1 MSGRVSSMERGSVR
15 AVVPSCS
22 RGRTGVHLSILLA
35 AFFLAACSGV
45 VDESG
50 RPSQDNTTSQT
61 SVASTS
67 QTSEASNREGAG
79 TAHLVAAAVGATAS
93 STITAMLLPN
103 EPVKEIA
110 AREVLLV
117 GSPSPLEPTL
127 EIAGQNVTAADGTTI
142 TTGRIVICKLVL
154 RNVDA
159 QELVVD
165 NVVVKILSPP
175 VNTIIPPLPI
185 GFVDPD
191 LVVECGRGGIAVL
204 ALGVE
209 SLELGDLQTQ
219 TGQGPTAAVNTE
231 VREGVRLNR
240 LRILGPPGAEGFI
253 ETLVLER
260 SSVFGRIEL
269 RNLQIKELVLDSVT
283 VQN

>member
-1 MSGRVSSMERGSVR
+1 M
-15 AVVPSCS
+15 VPSCA
-22 RGRTGVHLSILLA
+22 RGRAVLHLFILLA

-45 VDESG
+45 VDERDSS
-50 RPSQDNTTSQT
+50 SQDETTP
-61 SVASTS
+61 V
-67 QTSEASNREGAG
+67 TSEASNREGAG
-79 TAHLVAAAVGATAS
+79 TVHLVADAGATGS
-93 STITAMLLPN
+93 SAITASLLPN

-117 GSPSPLEPTL
+117 GSPLEPTL
-127 EIAGQNVTAADGTTI
+127 EIAGQDQIDPVTGATTA
-142 TTGRIVICKLVL
+142 TGRIVICKLVL
-154 RNVDA
+154 RKVDA
-159 QELVVD
+159 RELTADNVEIKIFSPVDFFIPVLPNVTVNPALVVD
-165 NVVVKILSPP
+165 
-175 VNTIIPPLPI
+175 
-185 GFVDPD
+185 
-191 LVVECGRGGIAVL
+191 CGRGGTAVL

-209 SLELGDLQTQ
+209 SLEQGDLQTQ
-219 TGQGPTAAVNTE
+219 TGQGPTTVVNAE
-231 VREGVRLNR
+231 RREGVRLNQ

>member
-1 MSGRVSSMERGSVR
+1 
-15 AVVPSCS
+15 
-22 RGRTGVHLSILLA
+22 LSILLA
-35 AFFLAACSGV
+35 AFFLAACSTV
-45 VDESG
+45 VDESD
-50 RPSQDNTTSQT
+50 RPSQDKTTSL
-61 SVASTS
+61 
-67 QTSEASNREGAG
+67 TSEASNREGAG
-79 TAHLVAAAVGATAS
+79 TANLVLASEVSNREGAGTADLVAAAVSATGPS
-93 STITAMLLPN
+93 PSPSPSTITARLLPN

-117 GSPSPLEPTL
+117 GSPLEPTL
-127 EIAGQNVTAADGTTI
+127 EIAGQDDPAAG
-142 TTGRIVICKLVL
+142 TTGRIVICKLVV

-159 QELVVD
+159 RELAAVNVEAKFLSAVD
-165 NVVVKILSPP
+165 TFAASPLNVVV
-175 VNTIIPPLPI
+175 N
-185 GFVDPD
+185 PD
-191 LVVECGRGGIAVL
+191 LVVDCGRGGIAVL

-209 SLELGDLQTQ
+209 SLEQGELQ

-231 VREGVRLNR
+231 GREGVRLNR

>member
-1 MSGRVSSMERGSVR
+1 
-15 AVVPSCS
+15 VVPSLA
-22 RGRTGVHLSILLA
+22 RGRAGVHLSILLA

-45 VDESG
+45 VDESD
-50 RPSQDNTTSQT
+50 RPSQDNTTSL
-61 SVASTS
+61 
-67 QTSEASNREGAG
+67 TSEAPNREGGG
-79 TAHLVAAAVGATAS
+79 TANLVAAASGATGS
-93 STITAMLLPN
+93 STITARLLPN

-117 GSPSPLEPTL
+117 GSSLEPTL
-127 EIAGQNVTAADGTTI
+127 EIAGQDDAG

-154 RNVDA
+154 RKVDA
-159 QELVVD
+159 RELVAVNVEAKFLSAVD
-165 NVVVKILSPP
+165 FFTPSPPNVVV
-175 VNTIIPPLPI
+175 N
-185 GFVDPD
+185 PD
-191 LVVECGRGGIAVL
+191 LVVDCGRGGTAVL

-209 SLELGDLQTQ
+209 SLEQGDLQ
-219 TGQGPTAAVNTE
+219 TGQGPTDAVITE
-231 VREGVRLNR
+231 GREGVRLNQ
-240 LRILGPPGAEGFI
+240 LHILGPPGAEGFI

>member
-1 MSGRVSSMERGSVR
+1 MSDRVRSMEQGSVR
-15 AVVPSCS
+15 AVVPSRA
-22 RGRTGVHLSILLA
+22 RGRAGVLLSILLA
-35 AFFLAACSGV
+35 AFFLAACSTV
-45 VDESG
+45 VDKSG
-50 RPSQDNTTSQT
+50 RPSQDKTTSLT
-61 SVASTS
+61 SVASNS
-67 QTSEASNREGAG
+67 DGAG
-79 TAHLVAAAVGATAS
+79 DAHLVAAGGTTGS
-93 STITAMLLPN
+93 STITARLLPN

-117 GSPSPLEPTL
+117 GSPLEPTL
-127 EIAGQNVTAADGTTI
+127 EIAGQDDPAAG
-142 TTGRIVICKLVL
+142 TTGRIVICKLVV
-154 RNVDA
+154 RKVDA
-159 QELVVD
+159 RELAAVNVEINSLSAVDIAVPNPLLVALNGLVNPGLVVD
-165 NVVVKILSPP
+165 
-175 VNTIIPPLPI
+175 
-185 GFVDPD
+185 
-191 LVVECGRGGIAVL
+191 CGRGGTAVL

-209 SLELGDLQTQ
+209 SLELGDIQ

-231 VREGVRLNR
+231 GREGVRLNR

>member
-1 MSGRVSSMERGSVR
+1 
-15 AVVPSCS
+15 
-22 RGRTGVHLSILLA
+22 
-35 AFFLAACSGV
+35 
-45 VDESG
+45 
-50 RPSQDNTTSQT
+50 
-61 SVASTS
+61 
-67 QTSEASNREGAG
+67 
-79 TAHLVAAAVGATAS
+79 LVTPDVGATGPS
-93 STITAMLLPN
+93 RITTRLLPN

-117 GSPSPLEPTL
+117 GSPLEPTL
-127 EIAGQNVTAADGTTI
+127 EIAGQDDPAAG

-154 RNVDA
+154 RKVDA
-159 QELVVD
+159 RELAAFNVEAKFLSAVD
-165 NVVVKILSPP
+165 TFTPSPLNVVV
-175 VNTIIPPLPI
+175 N
-185 GFVDPD
+185 PD
-191 LVVECGRGGIAVL
+191 LVVDCGRGGIAVL

-209 SLELGDLQTQ
+209 SLELGDLQTE
-219 TGQGPTAAVNTE
+219 TGQGPATAVNTE
-231 VREGVRLNR
+231 GREGVRLNQ

>member
-1 MSGRVSSMERGSVR
+1 
-15 AVVPSCS
+15 
-22 RGRTGVHLSILLA
+22 LSILLA
-35 AFFLAACSGV
+35 AFFLAACSTV
-45 VDESG
+45 VDESDL
-50 RPSQDNTTSQT
+50 PSQDKT
-61 SVASTS
+61 TS
-67 QTSEASNREGAG
+67 QTSEAPNREGAG
-79 TAHLVAAAVGATAS
+79 AQLVAAAEGATGP
-93 STITAMLLPN
+93 STITARLLPN

-117 GSPSPLEPTL
+117 GSPLPLEPTL
-127 EIAGQNVTAADGTTI
+127 EIAGQDDPAAG

-154 RNVDA
+154 RKVDA
-159 QELVVD
+159 RELAAVNVEIKILSAVDTVAPPLNGLVNPNLVVD
-165 NVVVKILSPP
+165 
-175 VNTIIPPLPI
+175 
-185 GFVDPD
+185 
-191 LVVECGRGGIAVL
+191 CGRGGIAVL

-209 SLELGDLQTQ
+209 SLEQGDLQAGTA
-219 TGQGPTAAVNTE
+219 QGPTAAVNTE
-231 VREGVRLNR
+231 GREGVRLNQ

>member
-1 MSGRVSSMERGSVR
+1 MSDRVRSI
-15 AVVPSCS
+15 AVVPSRA
-22 RGRTGVHLSILLA
+22 RGRFGVHLSILLA

-45 VDESG
+45 VDESD
-50 RPSQDNTTSQT
+50 RTSQDKTTSQT
-61 SVASTS
+61 TS

-79 TAHLVAAAVGATAS
+79 TAQLAPAVVGATGS
-93 STITAMLLPN
+93 STITAQLLPN
-103 EPVKEIA
+103 EPVKEVA
-110 AREVLLV
+110 GREVLLV
-117 GSPSPLEPTL
+117 GSPQEPSL
-127 EIAGQNVTAADGTTI
+127 EIAGQDDPAAG

-154 RNVDA
+154 RKVDA
-159 QELVVD
+159 RELAAVNVEVNSLSAVDIAVPNPLLVALNGLVNPNLVVD
-165 NVVVKILSPP
+165 
-175 VNTIIPPLPI
+175 
-185 GFVDPD
+185 
-191 LVVECGRGGIAVL
+191 CGRGGIAVL

-209 SLELGDLQTQ
+209 SLEQGDLQAE

-231 VREGVRLNR
+231 GREGVRLNQ

-283 VQN
+283 VQP

>member
-1 MSGRVSSMERGSVR
+1 MERGSLR
-15 AVVPSCS
+15 AVVRSRA
-22 RGRTGVHLSILLA
+22 RGRAGVNLSILLA
-35 AFFLAACSGV
+35 AFFLAACGMA

-50 RPSQDNTTSQT
+50 RPSQDNTTSL
-61 SVASTS
+61 
-67 QTSEASNREGAG
+67 TSEASNREGAG
-79 TAHLVAAAVGATAS
+79 TAYLVAAAVTAPDP
-93 STITAMLLPN
+93 STITVRLLPN

-117 GSPSPLEPTL
+117 GSPLEPTL
-127 EIAGQNVTAADGTTI
+127 EIAGQDDPAAG

-159 QELVVD
+159 RELAAFNVETKFLSAVD
-165 NVVVKILSPP
+165 TFTPSPLNVVV
-175 VNTIIPPLPI
+175 N
-185 GFVDPD
+185 PD

-209 SLELGDLQTQ
+209 SLELGDLQAE

-231 VREGVRLNR
+231 GREGARLNR

-269 RNLQIKELVLDSVT
+269 RNLRIKELVLDSVT

>member
-1 MSGRVSSMERGSVR
+1 
-15 AVVPSCS
+15 
-22 RGRTGVHLSILLA
+22 LSILLA
-35 AFFLAACSGV
+35 AFFLAACSGA

-50 RPSQDNTTSQT
+50 RPSQDQTTSQT
-61 SVASTS
+61 SVASNS
-67 QTSEASNREGAG
+67 EGAG
-79 TAHLVAAAVGATAS
+79 AAHLVAAAVGATDP
-93 STITAMLLPN
+93 STITATLLPN

-117 GSPSPLEPTL
+117 GSPLLEPTL
-127 EIAGQNVTAADGTTI
+127 EIAGQDDPAAG

-154 RNVDA
+154 RKVDA
-159 QELVVD
+159 RELAAVNVEINSLSAVDLAVPNPLLVALNGLVNPGLVVD
-165 NVVVKILSPP
+165 
-175 VNTIIPPLPI
+175 
-185 GFVDPD
+185 
-191 LVVECGRGGIAVL
+191 CGRGGTAVL

-209 SLELGDLQTQ
+209 SLEQGDLQAQ
-219 TGQGPTAAVNTE
+219 TAQGPTAAVNTDG
-231 VREGVRLNR
+231 REGVRLNQ
-240 LRILGPPGAEGFI
+240 LHILGPPGAEGFI

>member
-1 MSGRVSSMERGSVR
+1 M
-15 AVVPSCS
+15 VPSRA
-22 RGRTGVHLSILLA
+22 RGWAGVHLSILLA

-45 VDESG
+45 VDESS
-50 RPSQDNTTSQT
+50 RPSQDQTTSQT
-61 SVASTS
+61 SVASNS
-67 QTSEASNREGAG
+67 DGAG
-79 TAHLVAAAVGATAS
+79 AAHLVAAAVGTTGP
-93 STITAMLLPN
+93 STIAVRLLPN

-110 AREVLLV
+110 AREVLLA
-117 GSPSPLEPTL
+117 GSPLPLEPTL
-127 EIAGQNVTAADGTTI
+127 EIAGQVDPAG

-154 RNVDA
+154 RKVDA
-159 QELVVD
+159 RELAAVNVEINSLSAVD
-165 NVVVKILSPP
+165 IAVPNPLLVALNGL
-175 VNTIIPPLPI
+175 VN
-185 GFVDPD
+185 PD
-191 LVVECGRGGIAVL
+191 LVVDGGRGGTAVL

-209 SLELGDLQTQ
+209 SLEQGDLQAE

-231 VREGVRLNR
+231 GREGVRLNQ

>member
-1 MSGRVSSMERGSVR
+1 
-15 AVVPSCS
+15 
-22 RGRTGVHLSILLA
+22 LSILLA

-45 VDESG
+45 VDESD
-50 RPSQDNTTSQT
+50 RPSQDKTTSL
-61 SVASTS
+61 
-67 QTSEASNREGAG
+67 TSEASNREGAG
-79 TAHLVAAAVGATAS
+79 TVHLVAAAVGATGS
-93 STITAMLLPN
+93 STITVRLLPN

-117 GSPSPLEPTL
+117 GSPLEPTL
-127 EIAGQNVTAADGTTI
+127 EIAGQDDPAAG

-154 RNVDA
+154 RKVDA
-159 QELVVD
+159 RELAAFNVEIKSLSAVDIAVPDPLLVALNGLVNPGLVVD
-165 NVVVKILSPP
+165 
-175 VNTIIPPLPI
+175 
-185 GFVDPD
+185 
-191 LVVECGRGGIAVL
+191 CGRGGTAVL

-209 SLELGDLQTQ
+209 SLELGDLQAEA
-219 TGQGPTAAVNTE
+219 GQGATAAVNTE
-231 VREGVRLNR
+231 GRQGVRLNQ

-269 RNLQIKELVLDSVT
+269 RNLQIKELVLESVT

>member
-1 MSGRVSSMERGSVR
+1 
-15 AVVPSCS
+15 VVPFRA
-22 RGRTGVHLSILLA
+22 RGRAGVHLSILLA
-35 AFFLAACSGV
+35 AFFLAACSGA
-45 VDESG
+45 VDESD
-50 RPSQDNTTSQT
+50 RSSQDKTTPL
-61 SVASTS
+61 
-67 QTSEASNREGAG
+67 TSEASNLKGAG
-79 TAHLVAAAVGATAS
+79 AHLVAAAVSATGP
-93 STITAMLLPN
+93 STITARLLSN

-117 GSPSPLEPTL
+117 GSPLEPTL
-127 EIAGQNVTAADGTTI
+127 EIAGQDDPAAG

-154 RNVDA
+154 RKVDA
-159 QELVVD
+159 RELAAV
-165 NVVVKILSPP
+165 NVEAKFLSAIGTFTPSP
-175 VNTIIPPLPI
+175 LNVTVN
-185 GFVDPD
+185 PD
-191 LVVECGRGGIAVL
+191 LVVDCGRGGIAVI

-209 SLELGDLQTQ
+209 SLELGDLQTEV
-219 TGQGPTAAVNTE
+219 GQGPTTAVNTE
-231 VREGVRLNR
+231 GREGVRLNQ

>member
-1 MSGRVSSMERGSVR
+1 
-15 AVVPSCS
+15 
-22 RGRTGVHLSILLA
+22 LSILLA

-45 VDESG
+45 VDESD
-50 RPSQDNTTSQT
+50 RPSQDKT
-61 SVASTS
+61 TS
-67 QTSEASNREGAG
+67 QTSEASNRDGTG
-79 TAHLVAAAVGATAS
+79 TAHVVAAAVGATGS
-93 STITAMLLPN
+93 STITASLLPN

-117 GSPSPLEPTL
+117 GSPLEPTL
-127 EIAGQNVTAADGTTI
+127 EIAGRDDPAAG

-154 RNVDA
+154 RKVDA
-159 QELVVD
+159 RELAVVNVEAKILSAVD
-165 NVVVKILSPP
+165 TFAPSPLNVVV
-175 VNTIIPPLPI
+175 N
-185 GFVDPD
+185 PD
-191 LVVECGRGGIAVL
+191 LVVDCGRGGVAVL

-209 SLELGDLQTQ
+209 SLEQGDLQAE
-219 TGQGPTAAVNTE
+219 TGQGPTGSVDTKG
-231 VREGVRLNR
+231 REGVRLNQ
-240 LRILGPPGAEGFI
+240 LRILGPPGAAGFI